1 VLVFD
6 EDDTEAVR
14 AMGRNL
20 GWDQPEDGEPGMDL
34 VNDLSVLYTLVRK
47 PASP

>member
-1 VLVFD
+1 M
-6 EDDTEAVR
+6 AR
-14 AMGRNL
+14 AL

-47 PASP
+47 PPAR